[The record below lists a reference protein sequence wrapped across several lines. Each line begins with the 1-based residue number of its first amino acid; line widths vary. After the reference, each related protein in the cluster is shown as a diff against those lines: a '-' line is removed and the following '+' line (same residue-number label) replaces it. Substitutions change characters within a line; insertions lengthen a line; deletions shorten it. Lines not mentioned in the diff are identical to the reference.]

1 MERPILFSTPMVQA
15 ILDGRKTQT
24 RRIVKPQPTIEPHG
38 LRWNRP
44 GVKLSN
50 GYLLFIGSSLLP
62 SASDSPYGSVGDVLW
77 VRETWNQDGNEFFY
91 KADCDI
97 NVVGWKPSIHMPK
110 KAARIW
116 LEITKIRLE
125 RFASINEEDAKA
137 EGVEVRHDLKY
148 ADRND
153 MTGYRDYG
161 ELHPDGKPYW
171 YGSAIQSF
179 CSLWKSINGESAI
192 ESNPWV
198 WVIEFKRINK

>member
-24 RRIVKPQPTIEPHG
+24 RRIVKPQPIIDNDSGYVFSGDHKHQFKNDSTHTPWEQRFIE
-38 LRWNRP
+38 
-44 GVKLSN
+44 VC
-50 GYLLFIGSSLLP
+50 
-62 SASDSPYGSVGDVLW
+62 PYGSVGDVLW

-110 KAARIW
+110 KACRIF

-125 RFASINEEDAKA
+125 RLHHIRENDSIS
-137 EGVEVRHDLKY
+137 EGVRC
-148 ADRND
+148 
-153 MTGYRDYG
+153 TGFEPTVGHGGTSLYLDY
-161 ELHPDGKPYW
+161 LNQKQAFW
-171 YGSAIQSF
+171 SARESF
-179 CSLWKSINGESAI
+179 TSLWKSINGEESW

-198 WVIEFKRINK
+198 WVIEFKRIKK